1 MSQAT
6 EIGLCSSNLVTL
18 LQPSSTIE
26 RVAGIRNSG
35 LNSSFS
41 TLVSGPTAFTAT
53 TVVSLSGSGNPTLV
67 EGSVSVADGSSCSLG
82 SVPLSGAFA
91 VILAGSTAILYVAG
105 SGVSGSYS
113 VYSS

>member
-26 RVAGIRNSG
+26 RVAGTG

-53 TVVSLSGSGNPTLV
+53 TVVSLSGSGSPTLV

-82 SVPLSGAFA
+82 SVPISGAFA
-91 VILAGSTAILYVAG
+91 VILAGSTAILYVTG

-113 VYSS
+113 VFSSS